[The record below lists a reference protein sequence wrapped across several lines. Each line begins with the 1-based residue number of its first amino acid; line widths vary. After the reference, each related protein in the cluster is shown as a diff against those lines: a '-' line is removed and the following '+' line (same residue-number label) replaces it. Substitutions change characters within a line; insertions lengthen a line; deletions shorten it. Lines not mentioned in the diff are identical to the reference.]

1 MVCNEFAVYGT
12 KRGASSMTWDW
23 FWPEG
28 FYALAMIVCF
38 ALGAFALSLP
48 IAIAM
53 SAAAVLGALISGF
66 GIPIRHLVEGMF
78 GYIDTIL
85 IIACA
90 MIFMKTVQDIGLM
103 EAVASW
109 GIRKFRRRPLLLSI
123 GVMFLIMLPGM
134 LTGSSTA
141 ACLTTGALVA
151 PILLKIGVPKPQ
163 AAAAIALGAIY
174 GMIAPPISIPVM
186 IIGGG
191 IDMPYVGFALP
202 LLFATVPLALLTT
215 LWFVYPYLRRQ
226 DGIDEAG
233 LEAELMRMEKVPL
246 TPRLFLPFTVLVLL
260 MGAEQ
265 LFPRHFPS
273 LGMPLQFLIASVSA
287 LFSGRKWDVLESAT
301 AAVND
306 ALPVLGI
313 LMGVGMFVQIMTL
326 NGVRGFVSVSALD
339 IPSWLLYASIGI
351 SIPLFG
357 AISSFGAASV
367 LGVPFILALL
377 GKDQIIVASAL
388 ALISGLGD
396 LMPPTA
402 LAGIFAAQVAGEE
415 NYFKVLAKCVVPG
428 IVTVLWGVFMIVWAA
443 QLMPFLR

>member
-1 MVCNEFAVYGT
+1 
-12 KRGASSMTWDW
+12 MTWEW

-28 FYALAMIVCF
+28 FYALAMIACF
-38 ALGAFALSLP
+38 AFGAFALNLP

-53 SAAAVLGALISGF
+53 SASAVVGALLAGF
-66 GIPIRHLVEGMF
+66 GIPVRHLVEGMF
-78 GYIDTIL
+78 GYLDTIL

-109 GIRKFRRRPLLLSI
+109 GIRKFRKRPLLLSI

-151 PILLKIGVPKPQ
+151 PILLKIGVPKVQ
-163 AAAAIALGAIY
+163 TAAAIALGAIY
-174 GMIAPPISIPVM
+174 GMIAPPINIPVM

-202 LLFATVPLALLTT
+202 LLFATVPLALLVA
-215 LWFVYPYLRRQ
+215 LWFVYPWLRKQ
-226 DGIDEAG
+226 DHIDEAG
-233 LEAELMRMEKVPL
+233 LEEELVRMERSPL
-246 TPRLFLPFTVLVLL
+246 TLRLFLPFAVLIAL
-260 MGAEQ
+260 MMGEQ
-265 LFPRHFPS
+265 LFPMYFPS
-273 LGMPLQFLIASVSA
+273 LGMPLQFLIASASA
-287 LFSGRKWDVLESAT
+287 VFSGQKWHVVKASTE
-301 AAVND
+301 AVRD

-313 LMGVGMFVQIMTL
+313 LMGVGMFVQVMTL

-339 IPSWLLYASIGI
+339 IPSWLLYVSIGI

-377 GKDQIIVASAL
+377 DRDQIIVGSAL

-402 LAGIFAAQVAGEE
+402 LAGIFAAQVVGEE
-415 NYFKVLAKCVVPG
+415 NYFKVLRKCVIPG
-428 IVTVLWGVFMIVWAA
+428 ILTVLWGVFMIAYAA
-443 QLMPFLR
+443 NLVPFLR

>member
-1 MVCNEFAVYGT
+1 
-12 KRGASSMTWDW
+12 MTWEW

-38 ALGAFALSLP
+38 AFSAFALKLP
-48 IAIAM
+48 IAVAM
-53 SAAAVLGALISGF
+53 SVSAVLGALLAGF
-66 GIPIRHLVEGMF
+66 GIPARHLVEGMF

-90 MIFMKTVQDIGLM
+90 MIFMKTVQDVGLM

-109 GIRKFRRRPLLLSI
+109 GIRRFRGQPLFLSV

-151 PILLKIGVPKPQ
+151 PILLRLGVPKAQ
-163 AAAAIALGAIY
+163 TGAAIALGAIF
-174 GMIAPPISIPVM
+174 GMIAPPVDIPVM

-202 LLFATVPLALLTT
+202 LLFATVPLALMVAL
-215 LWFVYPYLRRQ
+215 FFIYPWLRRQ
-226 DGIDEAG
+226 GAVDEAG
-233 LEAELMRMEKVPL
+233 LEAALARMERAPL
-246 TPRLFLPFTVLVLL
+246 TFRLFLPFAVLIVL
-260 MGAEQ
+260 MGGEQ
-265 LFPRHFPS
+265 LFPERFPP
-273 LGMPLQFLIASVSA
+273 LGMPLQFLIASASA
-287 LFSGRKWDVLESAT
+287 VFSGQKWNPIDSAT
-301 AAVND
+301 RAMHD

-313 LMGVGMFVQIMTL
+313 LMGVGMFVQVMTL
-326 NGVRGFVSVSALD
+326 NGVRGFVSVTALD
-339 IPSWLLYASIGI
+339 IPPWLLYVSIGV

-377 GKDQIIVASAL
+377 DRNQILVGAAL
-388 ALISGLGD
+388 ALIAGLGD

-402 LAGIFAAQVAGEE
+402 LAGIFAAQVVEEE
-415 NYFKVLAKCVVPG
+415 NYFKILARCLIPG
-428 IVTVLWGVFMIVWAA
+428 IVTVLWGVAIIAWAGKLA
-443 QLMPFLR
+443 PFLTR

>member
-1 MVCNEFAVYGT
+1 
-12 KRGASSMTWDW
+12 MTWEW

-28 FYALAMIVCF
+28 FYALFMVICF
-38 ALGAFALSLP
+38 ALGAFALKLP
-48 IAIAM
+48 IAVAM
-53 SAAAVLGALISGF
+53 SLSAVLGAVISGF
-66 GIPIRHLVEGMF
+66 GVPLRHLVEGMF

-90 MIFMKTVQDIGLM
+90 MVFMKTVQDIGLM
-103 EAVASW
+103 EAVAAW
-109 GIRKFRRRPLLLSI
+109 GIRKFRNRPLLLTV

-151 PILLKIGVPKPQ
+151 PVLLKVGVPKPQ

-174 GMIAPPISIPVM
+174 GMIAPPICVPAM

-191 IDMPYVGFALP
+191 IDMPYVGFARP
-202 LLFATVPLALLTT
+202 LLFATVPLAVFVG
-215 LWFVYPYLRRQ
+215 LWFIYPCLRKKGSIDENGLEMELRRM
-226 DGIDEAG
+226 EAT
-233 LEAELMRMEKVPL
+233 PL
-246 TPRLFLPFTVLVLL
+246 TLRLFIPFAVLIVL
-260 MGAEQ
+260 MAGEQ
-265 LFPRHFPS
+265 LFPSRFPS
-273 LGMPLQFLIASVSA
+273 LGMPLQFLIASFSA
-287 LFSGRKWDVLESAT
+287 LLTGRRWNVFDSAT
-301 AAVND
+301 SAVND

-326 NGVRGFVSVSALD
+326 NGVRGFVSVSALS
-339 IPSWLLYASIGI
+339 IPSWLLFVSIGL

-377 GKDQIIVASAL
+377 GKDQIIVGSAL

-402 LAGIFAAQVAGEE
+402 LAGIFAAQVVGED
-415 NYFKVLAKCVVPG
+415 NYFKVLKKCILPG
-428 IVTVLWGVFMIVWAA
+428 ILTVLWGIAMIAWADK
-443 QLMPFLR
+443 LVPFLR